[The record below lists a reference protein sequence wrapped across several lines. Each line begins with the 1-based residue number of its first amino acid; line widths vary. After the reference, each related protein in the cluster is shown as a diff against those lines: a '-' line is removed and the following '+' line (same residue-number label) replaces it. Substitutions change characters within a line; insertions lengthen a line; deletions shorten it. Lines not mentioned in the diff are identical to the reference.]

1 MKKPRILIAEDERIV
16 VLDLQ
21 KRLLSLDY
29 EIAGVAT
36 TSKECINA
44 VLANK
49 PDIILMDIILKGDKD
64 GISTA
69 AEIKERFD
77 IPVVYL
83 TAHTDDQTIQRAKIT
98 EPYGYI
104 IKPFEMKDLQT
115 TLEIALYRSQME
127 ARLSESEIKYRTLVQ
142 TATDAVLILNT
153 DGCITSVNPKS
164 VQMFGY
170 PEEQM
175 VGASIKK
182 IMPDVFINHL
192 EHGVKRFLE
201 VGKPITADVL
211 EVTARKFSG
220 ENFPVEIA
228 FSSWNTGQV
237 LYFTL
242 IVRDI
247 TKRKQT
253 EDELKKA
260 HGLLEQIVLER
271 TAELQALINQ
281 SPLGIA
287 LFESDGKIAYGNN
300 VWKNIWNESALQTQ
314 NESYNLFQDPVFV
327 KNGYVPLVEQI
338 LIKGGSFTTG
348 ELYLAPEDY
357 PELSNSE
364 GLVVVFHFYTVQVA
378 GEPTFRIVSLVENVT
393 DSVKALDAS
402 REVAEQKGRM
412 ALIVEMLETERTRIS
427 RELHDGVGQILSAIK
442 LNIEVFEKSGNQDMM
457 PLKRAKD
464 LLTGANCELRD
475 IIYSLHPV
483 YLDNGGLPAAL
494 QTLCSET
501 MNSANLKISL
511 QVDGLEKRVAPKLE
525 LATFRIIQE
534 AINNAVKH
542 SRADVIDIRVRKIG
556 NLLDLYVRDNGQGFN
571 AGSLQQTKETHGFG
585 LVGIR
590 ERVETLNG
598 SFHLESAPGKGVE
611 FFINIPLTEKG

>member
-21 KRLLSLDY
+21 KRLLALDY

-44 VLANK
+44 VQTNR

-69 AEIKERFD
+69 AEIKERFG

-142 TATDAVLILNT
+142 TATDAVLILDT
-153 DGCITSVNPKS
+153 DGYITSVNPKS
-164 VQMFGY
+164 AQMFGY
-170 PEEQM
+170 PVEQM
-175 VGASIKK
+175 AGASIKK
-182 IMPDVFINHL
+182 ILPDVFINHL

-211 EVTARKFSG
+211 EVTARKNSG

-260 HGLLEQIVLER
+260 HGLLEQSVLER

-300 VWKNIWNESALQTQ
+300 VWKNIWNESALQAQ

-327 KNGYVPLVEQI
+327 KNGYLPLVEQI

-357 PELSNSE
+357 PELSNTE

-442 LNIEVFEKSGNQDMM
+442 LNIEVFEKSGKQDMM

-464 LLTGANCELRD
+464 LLTGANSELRD

-494 QTLCSET
+494 QILCSET
-501 MNSANLKISL
+501 MNSATLKISL
-511 QVDGLEKRVAPKLE
+511 QVDGLEKRIAPKLE
-525 LATFRIIQE
+525 LAAFRIIQE

-542 SRADVIDIRVRKIG
+542 SRADTIYIRVRKIG
-556 NLLDLYVRDNGQGFN
+556 DLLDLYVKDDGQGFN
-571 AGSLQQTKETHGFG
+571 AGALRQTRETHKFG

-598 SFHLESAPGKGVE
+598 SFHLESTPGKGVE
-611 FFINIPLTEKG
+611 FFINIPLTEMG